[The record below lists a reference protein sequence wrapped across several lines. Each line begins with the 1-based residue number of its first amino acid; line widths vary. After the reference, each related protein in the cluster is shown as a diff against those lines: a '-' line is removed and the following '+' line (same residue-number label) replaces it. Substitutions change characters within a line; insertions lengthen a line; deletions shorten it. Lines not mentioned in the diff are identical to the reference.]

1 MLDGIPGRRIEK
13 THAPSRYK
21 GVQITSNTDFVFSG
35 GKKSKQASRDA
46 AER

>member
-1 MLDGIPGRRIEK
+1 MLDGIPRRRIEK
-13 THAPSRYK
+13 THAPSCYK